1 MPPNSAR
8 VRQQTADDRM
18 ISFLPGRKLGRD
30 ADSYEGKSVVWWC
43 RRDSLASV
51 GQRRF
56 SHEKPRIFFEF

>member
-30 ADSYEGKSVVWWC
+30 ADSYEGKSVESW
-43 RRDSLASV
+43 RTNDSLASISPAALFT
-51 GQRRF
+51 REASYLF
-56 SHEKPRIFFEF
+56 